1 MESLKGLVM
10 ESSLVIKKKKK
21 KKREKDNVNEILQ
34 ILGRFTFYSL
44 LLL

>member
-1 MESLKGLVM
+1 MESPKSLVM
-10 ESSLVIKKKKK
+10 ESSSVIKR
-21 KKREKDNVNEILQ
+21 KKRERDNLNERILQ

>member
-10 ESSLVIKKKKK
+10 ESYLVIKK